1 MSSSE
6 NILFLKRYM
15 NKKELSELILGDD
28 PAKVQKWHNLF
39 KDPAFIP
46 KYNMDWEETRDR
58 PY

>member
-1 MSSSE
+1 
-6 NILFLKRYM
+6 M

-28 PAKVQKWHNLF
+28 PKKVQKWHNLF